1 MIVLSRSA
9 NGLPSLCRTAG
20 LVAALIVFLVG
31 TGSAQNST
39 DDVHVVPRVHTAAPE
54 KSVSEPFNPAGDS
67 AVGRVKVRV
76 DLVLV
81 PVTVTDAMNRPVTG
95 LKKDNFLLFEDEK
108 PQDIRYFSAE
118 DVPISVGI
126 LFDVSATMANKM
138 VAARKALAEF
148 FLNSHPDDDYFV
160 ITFADRPELIAD
172 STRSTDDVQRSL
184 ASVIPSGHTALLDA
198 IHLGLA
204 KLRSAH
210 YQRRALLIISDG
222 GDNWSRHKLR
232 EVQKEVEESGDVVY
246 AMGLFNDEFPVLSAL
261 NEKFSKGLLNKVTE
275 ASGGRMLSVDNLHR
289 LSDAAGAISKEM
301 RSEYVLG
308 YRSTNTARNGKWRK
322 IKVRVAAAPV
332 SDDNARLYPAYKR
345 GYIAP
350 VP

>member
-1 MIVLSRSA
+1 MIVLSQSTDGSP
-9 NGLPSLCRTAG
+9 NLCWTAG
-20 LVAALIVFLVG
+20 LVAVLIVFLVG
-31 TGSAQNST
+31 TGGAQNST
-39 DDVHVVPRVHTAAPE
+39 DDVHVVPRVSTAAPE
-54 KSVSEPFNPAGDS
+54 TTVSEPFDPAAHPVMGQ
-67 AVGRVKVRV
+67 VKVQV

-81 PVTVTDAMNRPVTG
+81 PVTVTDGMNRPVTR

-108 PQDIRYFSAE
+108 PQHIRYFSAE
-118 DVPISVGI
+118 DAPISVGI
-126 LFDVSATMANKM
+126 LFDVSATMANKI
-138 VAARKALAEF
+138 VPARKALSEF
-148 FLNSHPDDDYFV
+148 FLNSHPEDDYFV
-160 ITFADRPELIAD
+160 ITFADRPQLIAD

-184 ASVIPSGHTALLDA
+184 ANVTPSGHTALLDA

-204 KLRSAH
+204 KLRSAQ
-210 YQRRALLIISDG
+210 YRRRALLIISDG

-261 NEKFSKGLLNKVTE
+261 NEKFSKGLLNKVTQ
-275 ASGGRMLSVDNLHR
+275 ASGGRMLTVDNLHQF
-289 LSDAAGAISKEM
+289 SDIAGAISKEM

-322 IKVRVAAAPV
+322 IKVRVAAAAA
-332 SDDNARLYPAYKR
+332 SDDSARLYPAYKR

-350 VP
+350 EP